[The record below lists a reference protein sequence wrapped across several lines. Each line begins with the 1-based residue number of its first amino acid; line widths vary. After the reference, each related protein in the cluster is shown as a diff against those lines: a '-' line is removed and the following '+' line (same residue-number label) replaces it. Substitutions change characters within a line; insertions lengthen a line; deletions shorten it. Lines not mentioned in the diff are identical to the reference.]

1 MRTAAPVILAVALAA
16 AAAPA
21 AAADRERTG
30 EEIVRQKCSE
40 CHATGQHGAPRID
53 DRSAWVPRM
62 KSGLDA
68 TVRSAIRGHGKMPA
82 RGGMADL
89 TDTELRAAVLYMF
102 NTAGPPT
109 PPPPRPALGPNQKI
123 VDGMEV
129 FLGVKPV
136 KEGVYHV
143 NVTLRD
149 ETSHAA
155 IEDAQVEVSVTN
167 PVMGTE
173 TRKLAKTTHDKAV
186 SYGSDFRLSGK
197 EPHVITVQIRRPNQ
211 TRVTQA
217 KFDYSS

>member
-1 MRTAAPVILAVALAA
+1 MRTAASVILAAALAA
-16 AAAPA
+16 AWPA
-21 AAADRERTG
+21 AAVDRERTG

-40 CHATGQHGAPRID
+40 CHGTGLHGAPRID

-62 KSGLDA
+62 KNGLDA

-89 TDTELRAAVLYMF
+89 TDTELRGAVLYMF

-109 PPPPRPALGPNQKI
+109 PPPPPPALGPNQKI

-129 FLGVKPV
+129 FLGLKPV
-136 KEGVYHV
+136 KEGMHHV

-149 ETSHAA
+149 EKSHAP
-155 IEDAQVEVSVTN
+155 IDNAQVEVSITN

-173 TRKLAKTTHDKAV
+173 TKKLSRTALDKTV
-186 SYGSDFRLSGK
+186 SYGNDFRLSGK
-197 EPHVITVQIRRPNQ
+197 ETHTITVRIRRPQ
-211 TRVTQA
+211 RTGVAEA
-217 KFDYSS
+217 KFEFKG

>member
-1 MRTAAPVILAVALAA
+1 MRTAASVILAAALAA
-16 AAAPA
+16 AWPA
-21 AAADRERTG
+21 AAVDRERTG
-30 EEIVRQKCSE
+30 EEIVRQQCSN

-53 DRSAWVPRM
+53 DRAAWVPRM
-62 KSGLDA
+62 KNGLDA

-109 PPPPRPALGPNQKI
+109 PPPPAPALGPNQRI
-123 VDGMEV
+123 VDGMEI

-136 KEGVYHV
+136 KEGLYHV

-149 ETSHAA
+149 DKTHSA
-155 IEDAQVEVSVTN
+155 IEDAQVQVSVTN

-173 TRKLAKTTHDKAV
+173 TRKLTRTTLDKLV
-186 SYGSDFRLSGK
+186 SYGGDFRLSGK